1 MDFEKK
7 IAATNAGNHFM
18 VHNHIRLTKME
29 KDYAVVELLVQK
41 ESRNLFGGVHGGVFL
56 TMADCAAGGA
66 ARSDGGRYVTLNNSF
81 QFFRNT
87 KDSHIRAEGIIRHRG
102 RTICVAQVDVKD
114 GADVLLA
121 SGSFTLFYTGEM
133 ENE

>member
-7 IAATNAGNHFM
+7 IAATNDGNHFM

-29 KDYAVVELLVQK
+29 EDFAVVELAVQK
-41 ESRNLFGGVHGGVFL
+41 ESRNLFGSVHGGVFL

-87 KDSHIRAEGIIRHRG
+87 KDSHIRAEGTIRHRG
-102 RTICVAQVDVKD
+102 KTICVAHVDVKD
-114 GADVLLA
+114 GEDKLLA
-121 SGSFTLFYTGEM
+121 SGTFTLFYTGEM
-133 ENE
+133 ED